1 MTKKG
6 SRGAKRRILGVDITM
21 DDIVKQKI
29 SIKDIEEEI
38 DALKIKA
45 NLVYEEK
52 NMHFKVLDM
61 SS

>member
-1 MTKKG
+1 
-6 SRGAKRRILGVDITM
+6 M